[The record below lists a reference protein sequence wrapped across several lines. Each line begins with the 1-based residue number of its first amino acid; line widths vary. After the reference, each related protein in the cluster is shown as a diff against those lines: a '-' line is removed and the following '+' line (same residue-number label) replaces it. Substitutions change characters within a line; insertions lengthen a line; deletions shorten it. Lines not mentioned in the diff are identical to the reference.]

1 MRATELF
8 DLHGRVAVVTG
19 AASGLGLAI
28 ADVLSANG
36 AHVAMLDIDAA
47 GVAEAARRLGADGRS
62 IEAHS
67 VDVGDTGA
75 LRGRI
80 DAIAATQGRLD
91 IAVANAGITAGRGYT
106 DPSGRIEAV
115 DEAAWDRVLKIN
127 LTGAFATMRAA
138 AAQMRPRRSGRIIVI
153 ASIAGLQAEPLV
165 GYAYAATKAAL
176 VNLVRQTAMDLAA
189 DNVLVTGIAPGPFRT
204 NIAGGR
210 IRDPAVER
218 AFAELVPLGRIAEV
232 DEIKGLALLLASPA
246 SSFMTGVVIPI
257 DGGATAGTVG

>member
-1 MRATELF
+1 MRAQEMF
-8 DLHGRVAVVTG
+8 DLSGKVAAVTG

-36 AHVAMLDIDAA
+36 AHVALLDVDAA
-47 GVAEAARRLGADGRS
+47 ALADAARHLTAKSRAVETHTIDVADTSAIKRC
-62 IEAHS
+62 
-67 VDVGDTGA
+67 
-75 LRGRI
+75 I
-80 DAIAATQGRLD
+80 DDIAAAHGRLD

-106 DPSGRIEAV
+106 DPTGRIEAV
-115 DEAAWDRVLKIN
+115 DEAAWNRVLAVN

-153 ASIAGLQAEPLV
+153 ASIAGLQAEPMV
-165 GYAYAATKAAL
+165 GYAYSATKAAL
-176 VNLVRQTAMDLAA
+176 VNLVRHAAMDLAR

-210 IRDPAVER
+210 IREPAVEK
-218 AFAELVPLGRIAEV
+218 AFADLVPLGRIAEP

-246 SSFMTGVVIPI
+246 SSYLTGVVIPI
-257 DGGATAGTVG
+257 DGGATAD